1 MAGRG
6 SHILVASGPRSV
18 MQNTTMRIEIT
29 VPSRQVLDMEVAH
42 VQLPLT
48 TGYLGVLPG
57 HAPMLAEV
65 GTGELAYSGLDG
77 SEHYLAVDGGTVEI
91 LPDRVR
97 LLATNAERD
106 TEIDVERA
114 NRALARANDRLRLTS
129 VEIDTDRAQKALA
142 RAKARI
148 AVASTT

>member
-1 MAGRG
+1 M
-6 SHILVASGPRSV
+6 PE
-18 MQNTTMRIEIT
+18 TTIRIEIA
-29 VPSRQVLDMEVAH
+29 VPDRQVLDAEASH

-65 GTGELAYSGLDG
+65 GTGELAFSDPDG
-77 SEHYLAVDGGTVEI
+77 SEHYLAVDGGIAEI

-97 LLATNAERD
+97 VLATRAERSA
-106 TEIDVERA
+106 EIDVERA
-114 NRALARANDRLRLTS
+114 KRALERANDRLRLQS
-129 VEIDTDRAQKALA
+129 LEIDVERAQKALA

-148 AVASTT
+148 AATSDR